1 MWVLKLVSCFRVTR
15 AEACK
20 LCVCLHIVVAVVVV
34 VAWHECLMR
43 DGSDRQLLP
52 AIGTNAGHTG
62 QTLHSTTQKKKQTG
76 KKRKNTICVVWMWIL
91 FVRFFFTSL
100 LLLFCAQCLGFAR
113 SCKDSTPLLPSFRS
127 CPCPCTYTF
136 THSHCLFMSFC
147 LCCPHNA
154 NCAIFK
160 RPVLVFP
167 YKHTQKFWVT
177 TVDGCQES

>member
-20 LCVCLHIVVAVVVV
+20 LCVRLHIVVADAAVVAVA

-62 QTLHSTTQKKKQTG
+62 QTKKQKAKQSKP

-100 LLLFCAQCLGFAR
+100 LLLFSAQCLGFAS
-113 SCKDSTPLLPSFRS
+113 SCKDSTPMFPRYTAIAPLPRPRS
-127 CPCPCTYTF
+127 IL
-136 THSHCLFMSFC
+136 SVRIAC
-147 LCCPHNA
+147 LCHFVYAALPARRKLRH
-154 NCAIFK
+154 F
-160 RPVLVFP
+160 
-167 YKHTQKFWVT
+167 
-177 TVDGCQES
+177 